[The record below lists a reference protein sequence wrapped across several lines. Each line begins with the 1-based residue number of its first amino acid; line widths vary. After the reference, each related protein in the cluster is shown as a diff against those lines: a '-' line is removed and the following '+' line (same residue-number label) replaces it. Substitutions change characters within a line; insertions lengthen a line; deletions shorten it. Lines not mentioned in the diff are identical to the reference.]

1 MSEAAESDMASLL
14 SNWSVMPEP
23 DTCTRPCHPLPS
35 FLPFSFPSARLSLTE
50 GLVSRDAGLV
60 KRYRAMVFK
69 LIPVQ
74 VSLDLIT
81 EPTSSILTPV
91 VILAFAEAAGDFTNV
106 SPFCLLTARSSFIR
120 FVPSLLLFLS

>member
-1 MSEAAESDMASLL
+1 
-14 SNWSVMPEP
+14 
-23 DTCTRPCHPLPS
+23 
-35 FLPFSFPSARLSLTE
+35 
-50 GLVSRDAGLV
+50 
-60 KRYRAMVFK
+60 MVFK